1 MHLFELEHG
10 FLVKSCSS
18 VAVTTLLQL
27 PSRDVFLCCDRDAGR
42 ALGRQPRAYG
52 CKTGTGQG
60 PGPAPAPGD
69 ISTGDGTSAQCTPP
83 PQNGYRAIGSRS
95 HIWHEFGSSQ
105 PGVPPAKD
113 HHAEG
118 TPLLSSAVAALG
130 VHVGTHPAPHRTAC
144 YSPQVCCQLME
155 LVPGEL
161 PRSLGE
167 RRVNEAPATAAGTST
182 RGTGTGT
189 GRGWMDGRLG
199 GAGCRVSSSVRFG

>member
-1 MHLFELEHG
+1 MFS
-10 FLVKSCSS
+10 FV
-18 VAVTTLLQL
+18 V
-27 PSRDVFLCCDRDAGR
+27 
-42 ALGRQPRAYG
+42 
-52 CKTGTGQG
+52 TGTRGGRWGGSRGRMGATRGWDKGQDLLL
-60 PGPAPAPGD
+60 PP
-69 ISTGDGTSAQCTPP
+69 GTSALGMGHRHNAPP
-83 PQNGYRAIGSRS
+83 HHRMAIGSRS
-95 HIWHEFGSSQ
+95 HMWHEFGSSQ

-118 TPLLSSAVAALG
+118 TPLLSSAAASLR
-130 VHVGTHPAPHRTAC
+130 VHLGTHPAPHRTAC

-199 GAGCRVSSSVRFG
+199 GAGCRVSSSIRFG